1 MAVCTMRWTGG
12 DSTLNDDVSGMINS
26 YDGDSAGKLHSSILA
41 LCASSEDFGKK
52 KNNVKMWLFVHI
64 PDSIENSRVVG
75 GISNNTINS
84 CKKNSQSGGCT
95 TVTSLTFLRY
105 FYV

>member
-1 MAVCTMRWTGG
+1 MRWTGG

-64 PDSIENSRVVG
+64 CLHHWHPKPTRGDARSIFVAIRLVS
-75 GISNNTINS
+75 
-84 CKKNSQSGGCT
+84 K
-95 TVTSLTFLRY
+95 
-105 FYV
+105 